1 MSITLGRYRG
11 KPVTIPIRNVLAA
24 AFLIVLALLVLAI
37 AVSLREARRF
47 EATSRQA
54 LQANAHLLELERTLS
69 AVRDAET
76 GQRGYLI
83 TGDTTYL
90 EPFQSGMAEVGMH
103 LTELGRMAA
112 QAADSSALKLEEL
125 LQMQHL
131 VDAKRRELEHTLEL
145 NRQQGPAAAM
155 AIVRGNTGRAVMDSL
170 RTLVGAVEQRQRAEL
185 ERTTALWRI
194 TARRNYTAVAAL
206 TLVGLLLVATML
218 YAIAGVLAE
227 RRAREAALEADRAL
241 LEQRV
246 TERTA
251 ELRQQ
256 HAVAVKAQQHA
267 EQAALQAEE
276 QTVRAEEEA
285 ARAEEERLRADEQR
299 ERAELSEAESRSSE
313 ARYRS
318 LAELSPDAI
327 LVVVGERVVYAN
339 AAAARILG
347 VARALDL
354 VGLSPFEFI
363 AVQYHGA
370 IRKRIRIVLDEGQ
383 TTPLLDYYWQRFDG
397 AQVDVETSAGPV
409 LWQGMPGIHVVARD
423 ISERKRAERAL
434 TESENRFRRVADT
447 APVMI
452 WMADTT
458 KQFTWFNRAWLAF
471 TGRTMEQEVG
481 DGWTAGVHPDDLARC
496 VATYQNSFDARVP
509 FSMEYRLRRTDGQY
523 RWVRDDGIARYA
535 GDGSFEGYIG
545 ASLDITDMREASQR
559 LGQAQRLE
567 SLGRLAGGVAHETN
581 NQMTVVLGAAE
592 FLLRRT
598 DLPDGAQEDLA
609 QIRQAADR
617 AANVS
622 AQLLAY
628 SRRQLLRPQV
638 LDLNTVVAGIQPAL
652 RRLLGPERTLLVQ
665 LATSLGRVEADPGQL
680 EQVLIN
686 LVLNARDAM
695 AQGGRVSIETRPI
708 MLGAADFGQHPEVT
722 MRAGPYTQLIVSDTG
737 PGMDRETLS
746 RIFEPFFTTK
756 PIGQG
761 TGLGL
766 ATVYGIVKQ
775 SNGYI
780 WAYSEPGHGTSFK
793 IYLPVTA
800 ADASVATP
808 TLATSPAGPR
818 EGVVLLVEDEPAV
831 RDYATRALVEVGY
844 TVLSASNGAEAI
856 ELLAPYEAGP
866 AIVVTD
872 VAMAGIDGRTLAERL
887 RERYPGMPVLYMSGF
902 TGADVIRRGLMDP
915 DQPFLQKPFGPDE
928 LVHQVQALLDGR
940 GPERG

>member
-1 MSITLGRYRG
+1 MRYRSKG
-11 KPVTIPIRNVLAA
+11 VSIPIRNVLAA
-24 AFLIVLALLVLAI
+24 AFLIILALLVLAI

-54 LQANAHLLELERTLS
+54 LEANAQLLELERTLS
-69 AVRDAET
+69 AMRDAET

-83 TGDTTYL
+83 TGDTSYL
-90 EPFQSGMAEVGMH
+90 DPFQSGIAEVGEH
-103 LTELGRMAA
+103 LTALGRMGAR
-112 QAADSSALKLEEL
+112 ADSSALKLEEL

-131 VDAKRRELEHTLEL
+131 VDAKRREMERTIEL
-145 NRQQGPAAAM
+145 YRQQSARAADAM
-155 AIVRGNTGRAVMDSL
+155 VRGSSGKVLMDSL
-170 RTLVGAVEQRQRAEL
+170 RALVGAVERRQREEL
-185 ERTTALWRI
+185 ERTTALWQI
-194 TARRNYTAVAAL
+194 TARGNYTAVEAL
-206 TLVGLLLVATML
+206 TVVGLLLVGTML
-218 YAIAGVLAE
+218 YATARVLAE
-227 RRAREAALEADRAL
+227 RRDRQLALESERAM

-256 HAVAVKAQQHA
+256 HEVAVKAQQYA

-299 ERAELSEAESRSSE
+299 ERAEQSEAEARSSE
-313 ARYRS
+313 ERYRS

-327 LVVVGERVVYAN
+327 LVVAGERVVYAN

-347 VARALDL
+347 VAHAQDL
-354 VGLSPFEFI
+354 IGLSPFEFVG
-363 AVQYHGA
+363 AQYHEA
-370 IRKRIRIVLDEGQ
+370 IRQRIRIVLDEAQ
-383 TTPLLDYYWQRFDG
+383 TTPLFDYYWKRFDG
-397 AQVDVETSAGPV
+397 STVDVETLAGPV
-409 LWQGMPGIHVVARD
+409 VWQGLPGIHVVARD

-434 TESENRFRRVADT
+434 TESESRFRRVADT

-452 WMADTT
+452 WMADTA
-458 KQFTWFNRAWLAF
+458 KQCTWFSRAWLAF

-481 DGWTAGVHPDDLARC
+481 DGWTTGVHPDDLARC
-496 VATYQNSFDARVP
+496 VASYQNSFDARVP

-523 RWVRDDGIARYA
+523 RWVRNDSIPRYA
-535 GDGSFEGYIG
+535 NDGSFEGYIG
-545 ASLDITDMREASQR
+545 AALDITDMREASQR

-598 DLPDGAQEDLA
+598 DLPEGAREDLA
-609 QIRQAADR
+609 QIQQAADR

-652 RRLLGPERTLLVQ
+652 RRLLGPERTLLVH
-665 LATSLGRVEADPGQL
+665 LVTSLGRVEADPGQL

-695 AQGGRVSIETRPI
+695 EEGGRVSIETRAV
-708 MLGAADFGQHPEVT
+708 LLTEADFAQHPEVS

-746 RIFEPFFTTK
+746 RVFEPFFTTK

-780 WAYSEPGHGTSFK
+780 WAYSEPGHGTSFM

-800 ADASVATP
+800 ADATVGTPAT
-808 TLATSPAGPR
+808 ATRAAGPR
-818 EGVVLLVEDEPAV
+818 EGVVLLVDDEPAV
-831 RDYATRALVEVGY
+831 RDYATRALSEVGY
-844 TVLSASNGAEAI
+844 TVLSAGSGAEAL
-856 ELLAPYEAGP
+856 ELLRPYEAGP
-866 AIVVTD
+866 VIVVTD
-872 VAMAGIDGRTLAERL
+872 LAMAGVDGRTLAERL
-887 RERYPGMPVLYMSGF
+887 RERYPNVPVLYMSGF
-902 TGADVIRRGLMDP
+902 TGADVIRRGLMDA

-928 LVHQVQALLDGR
+928 LVHQVQSLLDGR
-940 GPERG
+940 AERVTGNR

>member
-1 MSITLGRYRG
+1 
-11 KPVTIPIRNVLAA
+11 
-24 AFLIVLALLVLAI
+24 
-37 AVSLREARRF
+37 
-47 EATSRQA
+47 
-54 LQANAHLLELERTLS
+54 
-69 AVRDAET
+69 
-76 GQRGYLI
+76 
-83 TGDTTYL
+83 
-90 EPFQSGMAEVGMH
+90 
-103 LTELGRMAA
+103 MAA
-112 QAADSSALKLEEL
+112 SGPTPAGLRLEEL

-131 VDAKRRELEHTLEL
+131 VDAKRREMERVLEL
-145 NRQQGPAAAM
+145 YHQKGTLAAAAM
-155 AIVRGNTGRAVMDSL
+155 VRSNTGKVLMDSL
-170 RTLVGAVEQRQRAEL
+170 QGLVGAVEQRQRQEL
-185 ERTTALWRI
+185 ERTTALWQV
-194 TARRNYTAVAAL
+194 TARRNYTAVEAL
-206 TLVGLLLVATML
+206 AVVGLLLVGTML
-218 YAIAGVLAE
+218 YATARVLAE
-227 RRAREAALEADRAL
+227 RRARQEALEGERAM

-246 TERTA
+246 AERTV

-256 HAVAVKAQQHA
+256 HQIALQAQRHA

-299 ERAELSEAESRSSE
+299 ERAEQSEAQALSSE

-327 LVVVGERVVYAN
+327 LVLVDERVVYAN
-339 AAAARILG
+339 KAAARILA
-347 VARALDL
+347 VARAQDL
-354 VGLSPFEFI
+354 IGLSPFDFI
-363 AVQYHGA
+363 GAQYHEA
-370 IRKRIRIVLDEGQ
+370 IRKRIRVVVDEGQ
-383 TTPLLDYYWQRFDG
+383 TTPLFDYHWNRFDG
-397 AQVDVETSAGPV
+397 STVDVETSAGPV
-409 LWQGMPGIHVVARD
+409 VWQGRPGIHVVARD
-423 ISERKRAERAL
+423 ITERKGAERAL
-434 TESENRFRRVADT
+434 TESESRFRRVADT

-458 KQFTWFNRAWLAF
+458 KRLTWFNRAWLGF
-471 TGRTMEQEVG
+471 TGRTIEEEVG
-481 DGWTAGVHPDDLARC
+481 EGWTAGVHPDDVARC
-496 VATYQNSFDARVP
+496 LATYQGSFDARQP
-509 FSMEYRLRRTDGQY
+509 FSMEYRLRRTDGRY
-523 RWVRDDGIARYA
+523 RWVRDDGVPRYA

-545 ASLDITDMREASQR
+545 AALDITDMREASQR

-592 FLLRRT
+592 FLLRRD
-598 DLPDGAQEDLA
+598 DLPEGAREDLA

-695 AQGGRVSIETRPI
+695 EQGGRVSIETRTV
-708 MLGAADFGQHPEVT
+708 MLTATDFAEHPEVS
-722 MRAGPYTQLIVSDTG
+722 MRPGPYTQLVVSDTG
-737 PGMDRETLS
+737 PGMDRDTLN
-746 RIFEPFFTTK
+746 RVFEPFFTTK

-800 ADASVATP
+800 ADSAVATQP
-808 TLATSPAGPR
+808 TAKPAAAPR
-818 EGVVLLVEDEPAV
+818 DGMVLLVDDEPAV
-831 RDYATRALVEVGY
+831 REYAGRALTEVGY
-844 TVLSASNGAEAI
+844 TVLSAGSAAEAFK
-856 ELLAPYEAGP
+856 LLNSHHDGP
-866 AIVVTD
+866 GIVVTD
-872 VAMAGIDGRTLAERL
+872 LAMAGMDGRGLVEQL
-887 RERYPGMPVLYMSGF
+887 RARYPNLPVLYMSGF
-902 TGADVIRRGLMDP
+902 TGADVIRRGLMDA

-928 LVHQVQALLDGR
+928 LVHQVHAVMNGWQVR
-940 GPERG
+940 SEK

>member
-1 MSITLGRYRG
+1 MSITLRYRG
-11 KPVTIPIRNVLAA
+11 KAAIIPIRNVLAA
-24 AFLIVLALLVLAI
+24 AFLIILALLTLAI

-54 LQANAHLLELERTLS
+54 LDANAQLLELERTLS
-69 AVRDAET
+69 AVREAET

-83 TGDTTYL
+83 TGDTSYL
-90 EPFQSGMAEVGMH
+90 DPYQAGIAEVGEH
-103 LTELGRMAA
+103 LTMLGRMAA
-112 QAADSSALKLEEL
+112 RSTDSSALKLEEL
-125 LQMQHL
+125 LRMQHL
-131 VDAKRRELEHTLEL
+131 VDAKRREMERTIEL
-145 NRQQGPAAAM
+145 RRQQSTAAA
-155 AIVRGNTGRAVMDSL
+155 AAVVRSNTGKVLMDSL
-170 RTLVGAVEQRQRAEL
+170 RALVGAVEQRQRQEL
-185 ERTTALWRI
+185 EQTTARWQI
-194 TARRNYTAVAAL
+194 TAQGNYTAVEAL
-206 TLVGLLLVATML
+206 TLVGLLLVGTML
-218 YAIAGVLAE
+218 YATGRVLAE
-227 RRAREAALEADRAL
+227 RRARQAALEAERAM

-251 ELRQQ
+251 ELRHQ
-256 HAVAVKAQQHA
+256 HGVALEAQQHA

-299 ERAELSEAESRSSE
+299 ERAEQSEAEARSGE

-327 LVVVGERVVYAN
+327 LVVVAERVVYAN
-339 AAAARILG
+339 AAAARILR
-347 VARALDL
+347 VARAQDL
-354 VGLSPFEFI
+354 IGLSPFDFVG
-363 AVQYHGA
+363 AQYHDA
-370 IRKRIRIVLDEGQ
+370 IRNRIRIVLDESQ
-383 TTPLLDYYWQRFDG
+383 TTPLFDYYWKCFDG
-397 AQVDVETSAGPV
+397 TTVDVETSAGPV
-409 LWQGMPGIHVVARD
+409 VWQGMPGIHVVARD
-423 ISERKRAERAL
+423 ISERKRNERAL
-434 TESENRFRRVADT
+434 TESETRFRRVADT

-452 WMADTT
+452 WMADST
-458 KQFTWFNRAWLAF
+458 KQRTWFNKGWLAF
-471 TGRTMEQEVG
+471 TGRTMEQELG
-481 DGWTAGVHPDDLARC
+481 DGWAAGVHPEDLAHC
-496 VATYQNSFDARVP
+496 LATYQDSFDARVP
-509 FSMEYRLRRTDGQY
+509 FSMEYRLRRSDEQY
-523 RWVRDDGIARYA
+523 SWVRDDGIARYA

-545 ASLDITDMREASQR
+545 ASLDITVMRQASQR

-695 AQGGRVSIETRPI
+695 ETDGRVSIETRPVV
-708 MLGAADFGQHPEVT
+708 LTAADFAQHPEVS
-722 MRAGPYTQLIVSDTG
+722 MRAGPYTQLAVSDTG

-780 WAYSEPGHGTSFK
+780 WAYSEPGHGTTFK

-800 ADASVATP
+800 ADATVVTPAVA
-808 TLATSPAGPR
+808 AVAGPA
-818 EGVVLLVEDEPAV
+818 EGVVLLVDDEPAV
-831 RDYATRALVEVGY
+831 RDYAARALSEAGY
-844 TVLSASNGAEAI
+844 TVLSAGSGAEALD
-856 ELLAPYEAGP
+856 LLGPYETGP

-872 VAMAGIDGRTLAERL
+872 LAMAEVDGRTLVERL
-887 RERYPGMPVLYMSGF
+887 RERYPEVPVLYMSGF
-902 TGADVIRRGLMDP
+902 TGADVIRRGLIEA

-928 LVHQVQALLDGR
+928 LVHQVQAMLNGR
-940 GPERG
+940 PSAA